1 MQKFYY
7 AAGAMVLVL
16 GGLGIYSSQAG
27 NKMMQN
33 QGSEYM
39 VEEVVY
45 SVSPKN
51 KPTEQKRT
59 NPMSDS
65 AVNDMNNQNPKGGF
79 MPLPEDKGVEV
90 APIEND
96 DQIQNPS
103 LEQTPPAEMIIED
116 NVTETIN

>member
-33 QGSEYM
+33 QGSKYM

-45 SVSPKN
+45 TVSPQDKAM
-51 KPTEQKRT
+51 PQKRT
-59 NPMSDS
+59 NSMSDS
-65 AVNDMNNQNPKGGF
+65 VTNNTNNQNPKGGF

-90 APIEND
+90 APLNNN
-96 DQIQNPS
+96 QMPNPS
-103 LEQTPPAEMIIED
+103 LEQNPAPQITIEEEAIESVD
-116 NVTETIN
+116 

>member
-45 SVSPKN
+45 RISPKD
-51 KPTEQKRT
+51 KPMEQKRA

-65 AVNDMNNQNPKGGF
+65 AVNDMNKPNHKGGF

-90 APIEND
+90 APIESNM
-96 DQIQNPS
+96 QNPN